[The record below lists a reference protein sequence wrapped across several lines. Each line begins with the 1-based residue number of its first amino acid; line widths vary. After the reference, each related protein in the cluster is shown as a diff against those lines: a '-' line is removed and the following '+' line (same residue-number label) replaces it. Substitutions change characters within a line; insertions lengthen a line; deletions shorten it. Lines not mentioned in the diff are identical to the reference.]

1 MIRRRSKTLANQT
14 MVVQGSAPRRVAQ
27 PDGKHTFNTTTLASY
42 TLTSIPDCITVMEVL
57 VAVGLAG
64 NVVQF
69 VQGASAL
76 ISLAY
81 ETKDNGT
88 PQEIPKLIK
97 LSLTLTGYAAVLRSR
112 LKASSA
118 TLVEENQVRHDII
131 QNDRDQP
138 SNSSTYRTSLTLP
151 PSAKKQEISSSLT
164 LVL

>member
-27 PDGKHTFNTTTLASY
+27 PDGKHTFNT
-42 TLTSIPDCITVMEVL
+42 
-57 VAVGLAG
+57 
-64 NVVQF
+64 
-69 VQGASAL
+69 
-76 ISLAY
+76 Y